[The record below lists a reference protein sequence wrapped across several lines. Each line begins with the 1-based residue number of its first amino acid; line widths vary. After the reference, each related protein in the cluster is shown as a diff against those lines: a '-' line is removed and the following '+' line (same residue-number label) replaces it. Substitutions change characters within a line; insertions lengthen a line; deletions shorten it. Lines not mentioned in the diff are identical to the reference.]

1 MTQTQIVTK
10 PPVSARGCPSE
21 EDLLGAGDE
30 AAGLQGH
37 GALRGLLHP
46 VRLLLRLLQHA
57 LQVSLTALTAQT
69 FQFFYLRMTLF
80 GLSRLCIL
88 VSIAPTQ
95 MNDLIFF
102 F

>member
-1 MTQTQIVTK
+1 MKEVRCLDRSGSCK
-10 PPVSARGCPSE
+10 
-21 EDLLGAGDE
+21 EDPGGAGDE
-30 AAGLQGH
+30 ASGLQGH
-37 GALRGLLHP
+37 GPLRRLLHP

-57 LQVSLTALTAQT
+57 LQVSLTALAAQT

>member
-57 LQVSLTALTAQT
+57 LQVTALTAQT
-69 FQFFYLRMTLF
+69 FQFFHLRMTLF